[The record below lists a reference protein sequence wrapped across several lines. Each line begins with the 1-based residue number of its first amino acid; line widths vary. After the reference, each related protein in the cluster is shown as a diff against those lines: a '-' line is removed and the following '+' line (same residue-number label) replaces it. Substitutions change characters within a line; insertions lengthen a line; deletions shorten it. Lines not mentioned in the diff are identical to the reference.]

1 MSQTENKAWNE
12 QENKGIPFPS
22 PAESGT
28 DPAITNPPSDE
39 IYTGQDYR
47 SVSTKEAE
55 KKDSIGKDISILVM
69 ITLVSGLLLGIA
81 YGITKDPIAKAQ
93 EDARVAAQR
102 MVMRSAKSFET
113 KYSSSQDEG
122 EAIPAAI
129 PQALED
135 AGIAA
140 TKVTRIDTAYDE
152 NHSPAGYVFTVV
164 DPDGYGGDVELMCGI
179 VADGDGSMT
188 IEGISFLSL
197 SETAGMGMR
206 AKDEAFMNQFSDRK
220 LEEGEQ
226 IVYVKDGA
234 AQPYEIDAISGCTIT
249 TSAVTDDVNAALIAA
264 GQITRSG
271 QAQPQTESST
281 EQAMQE
287 ESE

>member
-22 PAESGT
+22 PAKSGT

-102 MVMRSAKSFET
+102 MVMRSAKSFPPQSPRRWRMPE
-113 KYSSSQDEG
+113 SPRRRSRG
-122 EAIPAAI
+122 LIP
-129 PQALED
+129 P
-135 AGIAA
+135 
-140 TKVTRIDTAYDE
+140 TRRIILR
-152 NHSPAGYVFTVV
+152 PV
-164 DPDGYGGDVELMCGI
+164 M
-179 VADGDGSMT
+179 
-188 IEGISFLSL
+188 SL
-197 SETAGMGMR
+197 QWSIRTG
-206 AKDEAFMNQFSDRK
+206 
-220 LEEGEQ
+220 
-226 IVYVKDGA
+226 
-234 AQPYEIDAISGCTIT
+234 T
-249 TSAVTDDVNAALIAA
+249 AVTL
-264 GQITRSG
+264 S
-271 QAQPQTESST
+271 
-281 EQAMQE
+281 
-287 ESE
+287 